1 MGTTILAVLAVV
13 LFFTII
19 FLVSKANE
27 MSSLKK
33 DADEHMEDTSNLQGK
48 LLFSFLVLGL
58 AAVAYS
64 FFVLYPRM
72 LPQSASEH
80 GELVDSM
87 FDITSIVTLF
97 VFVVTHIALLGF
109 AYMYRYKRNRSSY
122 FFPHSNKLEIIWTV
136 VPAIVLT
143 FLVFRGISAW
153 NGIFDFEKLE
163 NNEEVLVFEATAK
176 QYGWTLRYPG
186 LDGEFGERIIDKE
199 HISQVN
205 ELGINWED
213 ENSLDDFF
221 SNELVLVKGKLTVAR
236 LGAQDVLHGF
246 YLPHFRV
253 KMDCV
258 PGMPTQ
264 FMFTPKYTTEEYKE
278 LLSHRKYWQKINP
291 ETGNPKWQD
300 FQFELAC
307 TELCGKSH
315 FAMQRVVRVV
325 TQEEYD
331 EWVKTGKSYYYTVIN
346 PDAAPD
352 AEVVED
358 VMEEVQMSPMEM
370 GVDSLMETLD
380 SLEEV
385 LPNGDLVVE

>member
-1 MGTTILAVLAVV
+1 MGTTLLTVIAVI
-13 LFFTII
+13 LFFAII
-19 FLVSKANE
+19 FLVAKANE

-48 LLFSFLVLGL
+48 LLFAFLFLGFG
-58 AAVAYS
+58 AVAYS
-64 FFVLYPRM
+64 FFELGPRM
-72 LPQSASEH
+72 LPESASEH
-80 GELVDSM
+80 GDLIDEMWNVTNLIAMLV
-87 FDITSIVTLF
+87 
-97 VFVVTHIALLGF
+97 VVLTHIVLLTF
-109 AYMYRYKRNRSSY
+109 AYLYRYKRNRTAY
-122 FFPHSNKLEIIWTV
+122 FFPHDNRLELIWTI

-153 NGIFDFEKLE
+153 NEIFDFSKLE
-163 NNEEVLVFEATAK
+163 NNTEVLRFEATAK
-176 QYGWTLRYPG
+176 QFGWILRYPG
-186 LDGEFGERIIDKE
+186 ADGEFGERIIDNE
-199 HISQVN
+199 HITQIN

-213 ENSLDDFF
+213 PNSRDDFMA
-221 SNELVLVKGKLTVAR
+221 NELVLIKGKLTLAK

-253 KMDCV
+253 KMDCL
-258 PGMPTQ
+258 PGLPTQ

-278 LLSHRKYWQKINP
+278 LLSHKKYWQKIDP

-331 EWVKTGKSYYYTVIN
+331 AWVAESKSYYHLVIN
-346 PDAAPD
+346 PDGAPVE
-352 AEVVED
+352 AEVVEE
-358 VMEEVQMSPMEM
+358 VIEELPVEE
-370 GVDSLMETLD
+370 GKDSV
-380 SLEEV
+380 EV
-385 LPNGDLVVE
+385 AAEILAEAH

>member
-1 MGTTILAVLAVV
+1 MFRPSMRFVG
-13 LFFTII
+13 
-19 FLVSKANE
+19 
-27 MSSLKK
+27 M
-33 DADEHMEDTSNLQGK
+33 
-48 LLFSFLVLGL
+48 

-64 FFVLYPRM
+64 FFELGPRM
-72 LPQSASEH
+72 LPQAASEH
-80 GELVDSM
+80 GVVVDSM
-87 FDITSIVTLF
+87 FNVTSLVAML
-97 VFVVTHIALLGF
+97 VFVLTHIALLSF
-109 AYMYRYKRNRSSY
+109 AYMYRYKRNRKAY

-136 VPAIVLT
+136 IPAIVLT
-143 FLVFRGISAW
+143 FLVFRGMAAW
-153 NGIFDFEKLE
+153 NDIFDYEKLE
-163 NNEEVLVFEATAK
+163 GNEEVLVFEATAK
-176 QYGWTLRYPG
+176 QFGWILRYPG
-186 LDGEFGERIIDKE
+186 ADGEFGERIIDNE

-213 ENSLDDFF
+213 ANSHDDFLA
-221 SNELVLVKGKLTVAR
+221 NELVLVKGKPTIAK

-264 FMFTPKYTTEEYKE
+264 FMFTPTYTTEEYKE

-331 EWVKTGKSYYYTVIN
+331 AWVKESKSYYYTVIN
-346 PDAAPD
+346 PDAAPQ
-352 AEVVED
+352 AAAVEE
-358 VMEEVQMSPMEM
+358 VMEDVQMSSMEM
-370 GVDSLMETLD
+370 GVDSLVEVVD
-380 SLEEV
+380 SLIEET
-385 LPNGDLVVE
+385 PVEGLEAQ